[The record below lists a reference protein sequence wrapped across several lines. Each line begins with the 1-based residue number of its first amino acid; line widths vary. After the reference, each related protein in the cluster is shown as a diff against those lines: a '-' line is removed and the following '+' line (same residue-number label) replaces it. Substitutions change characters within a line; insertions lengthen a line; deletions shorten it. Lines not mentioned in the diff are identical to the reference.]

1 MQVWLYIFNADG
13 QEAMRYLIIFL
24 SILISFFIV
33 SVSYAEKA
41 IYERHIAR
49 GVLNLET
56 NDYSGAVR
64 EFRAALE
71 ERPDDPIA
79 MLYLGIALSRSG
91 DRAAEETLKRALSL
105 SPGNPRANLE
115 LGIYYYNKT
124 LHDEARHYLDNTMR
138 LAPGTELSAL
148 AEKYLVAMEGEGAAR
163 PWVLNI
169 SLGSQY
175 DSNVILNSTESPLP
189 QGITRKSDW
198 RAVLFLK
205 GRYNIIKREAV
216 EGSVAYSLYQSLH
229 SRLSDF
235 NVTQHLIEFRAV
247 LDVTPSLKLGGVYS
261 FEYVYLGG
269 DEYDYAHSISPLLI
283 ISEGKGFSTTI
294 EYRYRDIHFKD
305 SDLFIGNSDRT
316 GSNNMIGIT
325 QYIPVTDSISVRA
338 GYSHDR
344 DSTRKDYWDYR
355 GNKGFVG
362 VRVNMPYRIFL
373 DLYGEYY
380 SKSYDGVG
388 PYSDSRRRDTIRTY
402 SGSLT
407 KALTERFSLTMSQ
420 IYTRNG
426 SNIAVYDYNR
436 SITGLFLN
444 ARF

>member
-1 MQVWLYIFNADG
+1 MKH
-13 QEAMRYLIIFL
+13 LIL
-24 SILISFFIV
+24 SISLSVLIV
-33 SVSYAEKA
+33 SISHAEEA
-41 IYERHIAR
+41 AYEQHIAR
-49 GVLNLET
+49 GVSSIEKG
-56 NDYSGAVR
+56 D
-64 EFRAALE
+64 FRAAIDDLRAALK
-71 ERPDDPIA
+71 ERPDDLTA
-79 MLYLGIALSRSG
+79 VLYLGIALSRSG
-91 DRAAEETLKRALSL
+91 DREAEKTLKKALSL
-105 SPGNPRANLE
+105 NPENPRTNLE
-115 LGIYYYNKT
+115 LGIYYYNKS
-124 LHDEARHYLDNTMR
+124 LRSEARDYLDNTVR
-138 LAPGTELSAL
+138 LAPNTEFSVL
-148 AEKYLVAMEGEGAAR
+148 AEKYLMAMEGKGAAR

-175 DSNVILNSTESPLP
+175 DSNVILNSASNPLP

-205 GRYNIIKREAV
+205 GRYNIIKKEAV

-235 NVTQHLIEFRAV
+235 NATQHLVEFRAV
-247 LDVTPSLKLGGVYS
+247 FDVSPSLKLGGVYS

-269 DEYDYAHSISPLLI
+269 DEYDYAHSVSPLLI
-283 ISEGKGFSTTI
+283 VSEGKGFSTTI

-305 SDLFIGNSDRT
+305 SGLFIDNSDRT

-325 QYIPVTDSISVRA
+325 QYIPVTDSISAKA

-355 GNKGFVG
+355 GNKGFVS
-362 VRVNMPYRIFL
+362 VRLNMPYRIFL

-388 PYSDSRRRDTIRTY
+388 PYSDSRRRDIIHTY
-402 SGSLT
+402 SGSIT
-407 KALTERFSLTMSQ
+407 KALTDRFSLTMGQ
-420 IYTRNG
+420 IYMRNE

-436 SITGLFLN
+436 SITSLFLN